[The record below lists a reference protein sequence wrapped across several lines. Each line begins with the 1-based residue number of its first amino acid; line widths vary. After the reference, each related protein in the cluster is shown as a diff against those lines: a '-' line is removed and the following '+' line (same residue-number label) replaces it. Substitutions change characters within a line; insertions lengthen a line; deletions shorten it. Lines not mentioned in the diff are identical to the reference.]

1 MRLADASG
9 MALYKD
15 VANTKDAPW
24 GEAVAAQ
31 INRTLPQADLRVIVN
46 AAVIELWTRN
56 LAVKTRPVPQRA
68 TA

>member
-31 INRTLPQADLRVIVN
+31 INASLPQSDLRVIVN
-46 AAVIELWTRN
+46 KAVLELWTRN
-56 LAVKTRPVPQRA
+56 LATKNRPVPQRNA
-68 TA
+68 